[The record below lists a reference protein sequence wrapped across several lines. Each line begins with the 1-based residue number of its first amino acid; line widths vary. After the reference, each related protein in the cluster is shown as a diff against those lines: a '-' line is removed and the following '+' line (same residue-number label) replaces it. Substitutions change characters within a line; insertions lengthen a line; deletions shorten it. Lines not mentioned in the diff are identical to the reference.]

1 VFQVLLNGLISG
13 LLLSFLI
20 GPVFFVL
27 IETSIIKGPKHA
39 IFIDIGV
46 LLSDILYLLAA
57 YYFAQE
63 ILDKLNSQYFFVN
76 YIAAGIFVIMG
87 LVAIFK
93 KSVPQKGKAV
103 NISDIDK
110 LLKLDDTKANNLIFK
125 KRTMLALILKGI
137 GLNVIN
143 PGVLVY
149 WIAACTTATNELQ
162 IQGDKIFYYFAAT
175 LATMFS
181 IDLVKIHFA
190 GKLKDKMTPKIM
202 DRISMIV
209 GIIFIGFGVVFV
221 VKSL

>member
-1 VFQVLLNGLISG
+1 VFQVILNGLISG

-175 LATMFS
+175 LTTMFS
-181 IDLVKIHFA
+181 IDLLKIHFA
-190 GKLKDKMTPKIM
+190 SKLKNKMTPKIL

-209 GIIFIGFGVVFV
+209 GIIFIGFGVIFV
-221 VKSL
+221 LKSL